1 MSTLSLGKDYALLHA
16 APIVAVFI
24 LDHDAQPLPS
34 PSEVEN
40 RAVPGKSHPITTP
53 IFQLLPT

>member
-40 RAVPGKSHPITTP
+40 RAAPGKSHPITTP